1 MFLSKQIC
9 IFFFTNLYSNRQS
22 PDEIFISPKYEK
34 KKLGQVISVPC
45 MTCVT
50 SKKEE
55 RERRRNKATET
66 HRHNEGGRES
76 GWGGGAGKGERRVLC
91 VWDMRAW
98 GCVATRRKNI
108 AAHGPNMYGISQVM
122 KQSCVLKETLQT
134 AICSNLLIRSPLGF
148 LLAPRSFKFRTPP
161 LKRRTE

>member
-55 RERRRNKATET
+55 RERRRNKAVQKRTDIT
-66 HRHNEGGRES
+66 KEGGS
-76 GWGGGAGKGERRVLC
+76 LVGGGGQERERD
-91 VWDMRAW
+91 VW
-98 GCVATRRKNI
+98 GVC
-108 AAHGPNMYGISQVM
+108 GI
-122 KQSCVLKETLQT
+122 CVLGG
-134 AICSNLLIRSPLGF
+134 AS
-148 LLAPRSFKFRTPP
+148 
-161 LKRRTE
+161 RRDGKT